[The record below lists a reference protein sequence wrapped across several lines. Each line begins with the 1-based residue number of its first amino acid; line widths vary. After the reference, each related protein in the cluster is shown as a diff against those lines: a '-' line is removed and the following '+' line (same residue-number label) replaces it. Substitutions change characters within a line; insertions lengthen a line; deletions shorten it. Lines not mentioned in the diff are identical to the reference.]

1 MKEDIET
8 KEAKKVI
15 AYNPPEETKYERVAK
30 YVKDRI
36 ADGDLKIG
44 DKLPTE
50 RELSEM
56 LGTSRNCVRE
66 ALRTLD
72 SMGIISCRQGSGN
85 YLTGEMQKVIEEMIY
100 MMSILNQIDDKDICQ
115 LRRGIDV
122 AAMRLAIRNFTD
134 DKREEVEQLLSRVS
148 AAEGDKASFIDK
160 EVHML
165 ISKYSNNKLIELI
178 NNSLS
183 ITMEK
188 FIFKA
193 RKTVIENE
201 GDILTALHKEM
212 LISLLERD
220 EEKGV
225 IATNRHYD
233 AMDKYI

>member
-1 MKEDIET
+1 MMKEDT
-8 KEAKKVI
+8 EAKKAAVVES
-15 AYNPPEETKYERVAK
+15 APEETKYERVVK

-85 YLTGEMQKVIEEMIY
+85 YLTGDMQKVIEELIY
-100 MMSILNQIDDKDICQ
+100 MMSILNQIDDKDVCQ

-122 AAMRLAIRNFTD
+122 IAMKLAVQNFTE

-148 AAEGDKASFIDK
+148 EAEEEKATFIDK

-201 GDILTALHKEM
+201 GDVLTALHKEM
-212 LISLLERD
+212 LVSILERD
-220 EEKGV
+220 EERGV
-225 IATNRHYD
+225 IAINRHYD
-233 AMDKYI
+233 AMDKYL